1 MDESIDIFEH
11 VLTGNFVHFCCKNTH
26 FCIVLAVLADVCLF
40 CKIDLQGIVLFVEVF
55 HVGMQLGHFL
65 LSCKVKFF
73 LQVAL
78 QIHEFPRFQL
88 ELVNPLR
95 NYLFCIHY
103 LL

>member
-11 VLTGNFVHFCCKNTH
+11 VLAGNFVHFCCKNTH

-55 HVGMQLGHFL
+55 HVGMQFGHFL

-78 QIHEFPRFQL
+78 QIHEFT
-88 ELVNPLR
+88 
-95 NYLFCIHY
+95 
-103 LL
+103 